1 MVSGENM
8 LSISEVLRRLDED
21 SDDDFDGYIDE
32 DEIESENEDS
42 EFIENEMSSP
52 VSSESFEGIPDYV
65 LQPGCTKDT
74 TDMTPLDFFSMLVE
88 DKMLQNT
95 VEQTNLFADQFL
107 EADNIP
113 PKSRALLWGNK
124 VHDINELKKFIS
136 IVIIMGIVH
145 YPSIEDYWATTWP
158 FGTDAYSSIMKR
170 DRFCLLLRFLHLN
183 DNRNYIRKGLE
194 GHDPQYKVRP
204 FMDALIGNF
213 KSSCIPGRE
222 ISIDESMIGFKGRI
236 GFLQYAPKKPTK
248 WGMKAFLLADSITG
262 YTCNWKLYT
271 GMYGKSIKAEIL
283 LKIQLFFYYHKPVY
297 EFGVSL
303 QHIGEL

>member
-32 DEIESENEDS
+32 EEIESENEDS

-113 PKSRALLWGNK
+113 PKS
-124 VHDINELKKFIS
+124 
-136 IVIIMGIVH
+136 
-145 YPSIEDYWATTWP
+145 
-158 FGTDAYSSIMKR
+158 
-170 DRFCLLLRFLHLN
+170 
-183 DNRNYIRKGLE
+183 
-194 GHDPQYKVRP
+194 
-204 FMDALIGNF
+204 
-213 KSSCIPGRE
+213 
-222 ISIDESMIGFKGRI
+222 
-236 GFLQYAPKKPTK
+236 
-248 WGMKAFLLADSITG
+248 
-262 YTCNWKLYT
+262 
-271 GMYGKSIKAEIL
+271 
-283 LKIQLFFYYHKPVY
+283 
-297 EFGVSL
+297 
-303 QHIGEL
+303 